1 MTLAILG
8 TATSGITMQQTIMTS
23 AEKMRTHWIST
34 TYAYADHRF
43 TVKPSASR
51 LLLLLLL
58 LGLRFTVGVPGGCT
72 P

>member
-1 MTLAILG
+1 
-8 TATSGITMQQTIMTS
+8 MQQTIMTS

-51 LLLLLLL
+51 LLLL
-58 LGLRFTVGVPGGCT
+58 GLRFTVGVPGGCT